1 MLLASVV
8 VALLLG
14 AAPSPSPLGS
24 LATIGST

>member
-1 MLLASVV
+1 MPLSLVL
-8 VALLLG
+8 ALLLG